1 MKNFTN
7 QNSITPDVVTQHSRE
22 KSPLFSLGAVVA
34 TSAVA
39 LHLSENNIEIHS
51 YLSRHL
57 QGDWGDVP
65 PEDIIEND
73 YAAKNGLRVL
83 SAYIAA
89 NRRVWIIT
97 EADRSVTT
105 FLFPEEY

>member
-1 MKNFTN
+1 MKNYTN
-7 QNSITPDVVTQHSRE
+7 QNSITPSVDAQHLRG
-22 KSPLFSLGAVVA
+22 KSQWASLGAVVA
-34 TSAVA
+34 TSSVA
-39 LHLSENNIEIHS
+39 AHFSENNIEIS
-51 YLSRHL
+51 TYLSRHL

-73 YAAKNGLRVL
+73 FAARNGLRVL
-83 SAYIAA
+83 SAYMAA
-89 NRRVWIIT
+89 NRRIWIIT